1 MIDLDL
7 YLRPHQREAL
17 KELSNGKILKGGV
30 GTGKSR
36 VAIGYYLKNEAPKDV
51 YVLTTAKKRNDGDW
65 QQAFY
70 DVGLGPR
77 TGPVGPPD
85 TYPRTVLPQR
95 DHLTESVSDGE
106 VLPLSG
112 TRGESDSGT
121 AASLAMGGIGSRLPE
136 REGVETNRS
145 RHTSRSTDRGS
156 YPWVVTVDSWNNI
169 SKYANVAGAFFI
181 FDEQRLVGSGEWSR
195 KFLRIAKRNT
205 WLLLTATPGD
215 NWMDYI
221 PVFVANGFYKNRS
234 EFKHRHVVYNT
245 FTKYPKV
252 DRYIEQ
258 GRLLRLRREITVE
271 MHYEKKTK
279 PHFIPILCEYDR
291 EKLDAVLT
299 KRWHVYK
306 DRPLRDIAEL
316 FSVARK
322 VVNTDPSRLRKTL
335 EVLKKHPR
343 LIVFYNF
350 NYELELL
357 RHVSKSLPMAE
368 WNGHRHQAV
377 PTTASWLYL
386 VQYTAGAEG
395 WECITTDAEL
405 MYSQN
410 YSYRITKQ
418 AEGRV
423 DRLNT
428 SFTDLYYYGLIS
440 DSWIDKAISR
450 SLRNKEDFNERQ
462 YRKLMDR

>member
-7 YLRPHQREAL
+7 YLRPHQRIAL
-17 KELSNGKILKGGV
+17 SEMSNGKILKGGV

-36 VAIGYYLKNEAPKDV
+36 VAISYYLKNEAPKDV

-70 DVGLGPR
+70 EVGIGPR
-77 TGPVGPPD
+77 SGPVGPGIPGID
-85 TYPRTVLPQR
+85 PGKR
-95 DHLTESVSDGE
+95 DEGDLGGSPSGSGMLRSEG
-106 VLPLSG
+106 LSARLAGGPNRG
-112 TRGESDSGT
+112 T
-121 AASLAMGGIGSRLPE
+121 
-136 REGVETNRS
+136 
-145 RHTSRSTDRGS
+145 

-169 SKYANVAGAFFI
+169 AKYADVAGAFFI

-205 WLLLTATPGD
+205 WILLTATPGD

-234 EFKHRHVVYNT
+234 EFKRRHVVYNT
-245 FTKYPKV
+245 FTKFPKV

-271 MHYEKKTK
+271 MHFEKKTK
-279 PHFIPILCEYDR
+279 PHFISVMCEYDR
-291 EKLDAVLT
+291 DKLDAVLT
-299 KRWHVYK
+299 KRWHVYE
-306 DRPLRDIAEL
+306 DRPIRDIAEL

-335 EVLKKHPR
+335 EVLEKHPR

-377 PTTASWLYL
+377 PTAASWLYL

-395 WECITTDAEL
+395 WECITTNAEL
-405 MYSQN
+405 MYSKN

-428 SFTDLYYYGLIS
+428 SFTDLYYYGLTS
-440 DSWIDKAISR
+440 DSWIDNAISR